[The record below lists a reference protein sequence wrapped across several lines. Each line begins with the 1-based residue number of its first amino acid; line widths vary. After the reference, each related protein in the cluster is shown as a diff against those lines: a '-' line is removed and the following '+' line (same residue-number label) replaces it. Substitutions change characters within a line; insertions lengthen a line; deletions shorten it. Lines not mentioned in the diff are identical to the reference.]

1 MKNHYEQLIKKQAEL
16 TTLVAKLAAEN
27 RAPSPEEK
35 TQLDAI
41 KAEVATIE
49 KAFADEGR
57 RLALAALDKGNQA
70 QKDQITFIKK
80 GESLE
85 AYTKQFV
92 PEEQAEMNLGK
103 ILRGYIT
110 GNWRGAELERKAAG
124 EGSTG
129 AGGVFIPELV
139 SARVIDL
146 ARNVARVFQAG
157 AQTIPMENATLRV
170 PRLTQDATGG
180 WYNEAQDIISADGT
194 FDGVTF
200 TARKLAVILAIDNEL
215 LEDAPNAAATLEMS
229 IAKAAA
235 LALDLAALKGSGTPP
250 TPAGLL
256 NQTGVYIHSGVG
268 AVTDYTEIASQA
280 AVVRGYNFEP
290 NAFLWNAKT
299 QSTFRKLQ
307 DTLKQ
312 PLRQPVTV
320 PDTDYVTNQLADGE
334 MYLGQWDQLAM
345 GLRSGLQIEVSREAS
360 YMDGTQS
367 PAVLV
372 SSFSKDQTIFRLRIR
387 CDWQPLHPA
396 AFALSTGITVS

>member
-1 MKNHYEQLIKKQAEL
+1 MKNRYQELITKQAAL

-27 RAPSPEEK
+27 RGPDEQEK
-35 TQLDAI
+35 QQLETI
-41 KAEVATIE
+41 RKEVKDIE
-49 KAFADEGR
+49 AAFAEDGR
-57 RLALAALDKGNQA
+57 KLALAALDKGNHA

-92 PEEQAEMNLGK
+92 PEEQQELNLGK
-103 ILRGYIT
+103 IIKGYLT

-180 WYNEAQDIISADGT
+180 WYSENQDILSADGT

-200 TARKLAVILAIDNEL
+200 TAHKLAVILAIDNEL
-215 LEDAPNAAATLEMS
+215 LEDAPSAAATLEMS

-235 LALDLAALKGSGTPP
+235 LALDLAALKGTGVAPQ
-250 TPAGLL
+250 PAGLL
-256 NQTGVYIHSGVG
+256 NQADVYVHGSVG
-268 AVTDYTEIASQA
+268 AVTDYSEIASQA

-307 DTLKQ
+307 DTLHQ

-320 PDTDYVTNQLADGE
+320 PDTDFVTNQLANGE
-334 MYLGQWDQLAM
+334 MYIGQWDQLAM
-345 GLRSGLQIEVSREAS
+345 GLRAGLQIETSREAS
-360 YMDGTQS
+360 YMDSTQS
-367 PAVLV
+367 PAQLT
-372 SSFSKDQTIFRLRIR
+372 SAFSRDQTIFRLRIR
-387 CDWQPLHPA
+387 CDWQALHGH
-396 AFALSTGITVS
+396 AFAISTGITVS

>member
-27 RAPSPEEK
+27 RAPSAEEK
-35 TQLDAI
+35 NQLETI
-41 KAEVATIE
+41 KTEVAAIE

-57 RLALAALDKGNQA
+57 KLALAGLDKGNQP
-70 QKDQITFIKK
+70 QRDQITILKK

-85 AYTKQFV
+85 EHTRKFV
-92 PEEQAEMNLGK
+92 DESQAELNLGK
-103 ILRGYIT
+103 ILRGFVT
-110 GNWRGAELERKAAG
+110 GDWTNAAAERKAAG
-124 EGSTG
+124 EGSS
-129 AGGVFIPELV
+129 ASGGVFIPELV

-157 AQTIPMENATLRV
+157 AQTIPMSNATLRV

-215 LEDAPNAAATLEMS
+215 LEDAPNASATLEMS

-256 NQTGVYIHSGVG
+256 NQADVYIHGSVG
-268 AVTDYTEIASQA
+268 AVTDYSEIAAQA
-280 AVVRGYNFEP
+280 AKIRGYNFEP

-299 QSTFRKLQ
+299 SNKFRTLQ
-307 DTLKQ
+307 DTLHQ
-312 PLRQPVTV
+312 PLRAPVTV
-320 PDTDYVTNQLADGE
+320 PETDYVTNQLADGE
-334 MYLGQWDQLAM
+334 MYIGQWDQLAM
-345 GLRSGLQIEVSREAS
+345 GLRSGLQIETSREAS
-360 YMDGTQS
+360 YMDGSQS
-367 PAVLV
+367 PATLV

-387 CDWQPLHPA
+387 CDWQALHGH
-396 AFALSTGITVS
+396 AFAISTGITVS